1 MLINVVPLQK
11 SVSRQT
17 TQIYIWT
24 AVIFILYSLLFSL
37 FRIKNRGAVK
47 LTNPFSSYL
56 RVSRISIQASSVV
69 LEAIA
74 ECIRLAIMLATEFAR
89 CRSCRRQKR
98 YFRSFEEHSDIMCR
112 EVSRPRRRTLSA
124 ESGSRK
130 CQWSGDS
137 E

>member
-1 MLINVVPLQK
+1 MRVSEANTTADGFLAFSFVMLINVVPLQK

-74 ECIRLAIMLATEFAR
+74 ECIQLDNG
-89 CRSCRRQKR
+89 
-98 YFRSFEEHSDIMCR
+98 HH
-112 EVSRPRRRTLSA
+112 V
-124 ESGSRK
+124 GSRTRTMSQPSSSK
-130 CQWSGDS
+130 
-137 E
+137 EIFLFI